1 MADEIVRVIVKDA
14 PVKAMAITGR
24 ELTERARQI
33 HKTLPVVTAALVFGG
48 SLAADLLYGV
58 IDPRIRRGAART

>member
-24 ELTERARQI
+24 EMAERARQI
-33 HKTLPVVTAALVFGG
+33 HKSLPVGTAALGLRHDGGPAEGGGGFGDP
-48 SLAADLLYGV
+48 SL
-58 IDPRIRRGAART
+58 

>member
-24 ELTERARQI
+24 EMAERARQI
-33 HKTLPVVTAALVFGG
+33 HKSLPEPVGLPQAGAPADGGGGFGDP
-48 SLAADLLYGV
+48 SL
-58 IDPRIRRGAART
+58 